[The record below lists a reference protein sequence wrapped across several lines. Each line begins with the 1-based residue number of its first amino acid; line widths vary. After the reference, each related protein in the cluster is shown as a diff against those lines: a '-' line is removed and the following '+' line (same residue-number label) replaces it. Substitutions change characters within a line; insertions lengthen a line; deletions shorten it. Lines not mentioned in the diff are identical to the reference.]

1 MSKRP
6 ILVTGAHCSGSTWV
20 GRMLSAGDEAVHI
33 NEPFNIHHDPGICG
47 AKFKYWFTY
56 ICPENARYYEPF
68 LRDTV
73 HLQYNLKAKLVS
85 SSSISAICQGITD
98 ALSLGRNRWE
108 KKRPLLKDPI
118 AVFSAEWL
126 AVTFGMD
133 VVITIRHPAAFAESL
148 KSKNWVHPFSHFLE
162 QSELM
167 RDVLFPF
174 ETEIQEFVGKERNI
188 IDQAALLWK
197 IIYSRVDT
205 YRQSHPEWIFV
216 RHEDL
221 SRNPIQ
227 GYQKLYQLLDLKFTR
242 DVQNTIEAYSTKRTP
257 DKEIEFRVIWRNS
270 KSLIDKWQ
278 RQLTDDEI
286 ARIKARVWDV
296 SEKFY
301 SEDEW

>member
-1 MSKRP
+1 
-6 ILVTGAHCSGSTWV
+6 
-20 GRMLSAGDEAVHI
+20 MLSAGDEAVYI
-33 NEPFNIHHDPGICG
+33 NEPFNIHQDPGICG

-73 HLQYNLKAKLVS
+73 HLRYNLKAKLVS

-108 KKRPLLKDPI
+108 KKRLLLKDPI

-148 KSKNWVHPFSHFLE
+148 KSKNWVYPFSHFLE

-174 ETEIQEFVGKERNI
+174 ETEIQEFVRKERNI

-221 SRNPIQ
+221 SRSPIQ

-278 RQLTDDEI
+278 RRLTDDEI

>member
-20 GRMLSAGDEAVHI
+20 GRMLSAGDEAVYI

-56 ICPENARYYEPF
+56 ICPENARYHEPF

-162 QSELM
+162 QLELM

-278 RQLTDDEI
+278 RQLTDDDI
-286 ARIKARVWDV
+286 ARIKATVWDV